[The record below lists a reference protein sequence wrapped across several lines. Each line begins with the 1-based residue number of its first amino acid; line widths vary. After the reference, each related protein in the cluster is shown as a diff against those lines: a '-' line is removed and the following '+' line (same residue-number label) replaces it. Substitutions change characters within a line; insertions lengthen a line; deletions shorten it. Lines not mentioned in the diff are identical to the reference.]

1 MRITFNENSL
11 THSRSLLRSLNDL
24 NIYQINLCQHAN
36 FMCKFQK
43 NQAPKLLNVVF
54 EKPNR
59 IQFMRENQES
69 GMNL

>member
-1 MRITFNENSL
+1 MW
-11 THSRSLLRSLNDL
+11 
-24 NIYQINLCQHAN
+24 
-36 FMCKFQK
+36 KFQK

-54 EKPNR
+54 EKPTR